1 MNLSNHRASAPSH
14 RESSRPT
21 TDAQRLGGVGS
32 TLPADLSEAPGGL
45 LGAVFAALDDA
56 SVRWCLL
63 RGDAHD
69 RPPDGS
75 GGDVDLLVARADLPR
90 AVAALKGRHLVPLAA
105 YGRGSHRFFL
115 GFDPDRGA
123 FIELDIVTELAFGPH
138 FVLHTGAEMDCLD
151 GRGREGTAWL
161 LRREDE
167 FWALLLHCVLDKRTV
182 DEQHAERLS
191 QLAGF
196 ASLDSPL
203 VAAWPEQ
210 TDLLAAL
217 LTAAQAG
224 DWGMAVRQGAGLGR
238 LLRRRERIRVARRL
252 VGAVILRAAE
262 RPLQAWSR
270 RGIGVALLGPDGAG
284 KSTLARGI
292 ESSFYFPVRCV
303 YMGLWARREAVSSK
317 PRVVLEIAFR
327 PLVIWRRYLE
337 SLRHRSLGRLVVFD
351 RYVYDA
357 MLPPTGPLVR
367 LKRLYFWLLSRL
379 CPAPRLVLVLDVPG
393 RVMHLRKGEHDAA
406 QLEADRE
413 HFRQLLGRLSNAERV
428 DANRPADVVLAD
440 VLDRIWRRYADRSSR
455 SVIR

>member
-1 MNLSNHRASAPSH
+1 MTERTP
-14 RESSRPT
+14 
-21 TDAQRLGGVGS
+21 
-32 TLPADLSEAPGGL
+32 EAPGAL
-45 LGAVFAALDDA
+45 LRAVFAALDDA

-63 RGDAHD
+63 RGGTDD
-69 RPPDGS
+69 WPPAGP

-90 AVAALKGRHLVPLAA
+90 AVAVLKRCQLMPLAA

-115 GFDPDRGA
+115 GFDPGAGA

-138 FVLHTGAEMDCLD
+138 FALRAEAETACLA
-151 GRGREGTAWL
+151 GRCREGTAWV
-161 LRREDE
+161 LRRDDE
-167 FWALLLHCVLDKRTV
+167 FWALLLHCVLDKRAV
-182 DEQHAERLS
+182 DEQHAERLG

-203 VAAWPEQ
+203 VAAWSEH
-210 TDLLAAL
+210 TDLLATM
-217 LTAAQAG
+217 LTAGRAG
-224 DWGMAVRQGAGLGR
+224 DWVMAVRQGAALER
-238 LLRRRERIRVARRL
+238 LLRRRQRVRVARRL

-270 RGIGVALLGPDGAG
+270 RGIDVALLGPDGAG

-317 PRVVLEIAFR
+317 PRQVLEIAFR
-327 PLVIWRRYLE
+327 PLVVWRRYLA

-367 LKRLYFWLLSRL
+367 LKRPYFWLLSRL
-379 CPAPRLVLVLDVPG
+379 CPAPELVLVLDVPG
-393 RVMHLRKGEHDAA
+393 RVMHRRKDEHDAER
-406 QLEADRE
+406 LEADRDQ
-413 HFRQLLGRLSNAERV
+413 FRRLLGRLSNAERV

-440 VLDRIWRRYADRSSR
+440 VLGRIWRRYADRAAR
-455 SVIR
+455 TVVK